1 MQYFKNNKIYGSQA
15 GAISTTALE
24 PFDQL
29 LFYYDMTGN
38 KNMGH
43 LCKWRLYEKLP
54 ESKTIWLLVKRHYLH
69 TLSFMEIAFKKC
81 K

>member
-43 LCKWRLYEKLP
+43 LCKWRLYEKWH
-54 ESKTIWLLVKRHYLH
+54 ESKTIWLLFKTHYLH
-69 TLSFMEIAFKKC
+69 TLSCREKAFKKW